1 MFELP
6 GAYLRD
12 LVDLVAARKVS
23 PETFL
28 AGLPVTIAELS
39 DPTTRLSLRV
49 CDAIVQRATQL
60 TKDPS
65 LAVQLGMRMRVSSH
79 GFLGFAAMTAS
90 TVGEALE
97 LAVRFSTI
105 RTSAIALSLV
115 TEGDTA
121 SLVISERVDFERE
134 GLASLREFLVLAL
147 VVGIR
152 QLGTE
157 LTGSVPV
164 GHAECAFPAP
174 PWIPTSIVEVT
185 FDRPAHRLVFS
196 SSLLDRKLINADIVA
211 TRLAIEQCERELA
224 STHDGE
230 LAARIRAALDA
241 DPAVGLPDVAKKLK
255 LSTRTLKRRLA
266 DQHTTFS
273 AIRDD
278 LRRQRALLLVDN
290 RTLSISEIAIKL
302 GYTELPNFTRA
313 FRKWTGVTPIA
324 YRGRAR

>member
-1 MFELP
+1 VFELP

-12 LVDLVAARKVS
+12 LVDLVATRHGS
-23 PETFL
+23 PDAL
-28 AGLPVTIAELS
+28 LVGLPVTVAQLA

-49 CDAIVQRATQL
+49 CEAIVKRATQL
-60 TKDPS
+60 TRDPT
-65 LAVQLGMRMRVSSH
+65 LAIQLGMRMRVSSH

-90 TVGEALE
+90 TVREALE
-97 LAVRFSTI
+97 LAVRFSAI

-121 SLVISERVDFERE
+121 SLVITERVDFARE
-134 GLASLREFLVLAL
+134 GLTSLREFLVLAL

-157 LTGSVPV
+157 LTGKTPE
-164 GHAECAFPAP
+164 GYAECAFPAP
-174 PWIPTSIVEVT
+174 LWIPSSVAEVT
-185 FDRPAHRLVFS
+185 FDRPAHRLVFAA
-196 SSLLDRKLINADIVA
+196 SLLDQKLISADTVA

-230 LAARIRAALDA
+230 LAARIRAALDT
-241 DPAVGLPDVAKKLK
+241 DPSTTLPEVAKKLR

-266 DQHTTFS
+266 EQHTTFS

-290 RTLSISEIAIKL
+290 RALSISEIAIKL

-313 FRKWTGVTPIA
+313 FRKWTGATPIA
-324 YRGRAR
+324 YRERSR

>member
-1 MFELP
+1 VFELP

-12 LVDLVAARKVS
+12 LVDMVAMRKVS
-23 PETFL
+23 PDTL
-28 AGLPVTIAELS
+28 LDGLPVTLAELA
-39 DPTTRLSLRV
+39 DPNTRLSLRL
-49 CDAIVQRATQL
+49 CDAIVKRAAQL
-60 TKDPS
+60 TRDPT
-65 LAVQLGMRMRVSSH
+65 LAIQLGMRMRVSSH

-97 LAVRFSTI
+97 LAVRFSAI

-115 TEGDTA
+115 VEGDSA
-121 SLVISERVDFERE
+121 SLVITERVDFAQE

-157 LTGSVPV
+157 LTGQVPQ
-164 GHAECAFPAP
+164 GAAECAFPAP
-174 PWIPTSIVEVT
+174 RWMPSGVAEVT
-185 FDRPAHRLVFS
+185 FDRPVHRLVFAA
-196 SSLLDRKLINADIVA
+196 SLLNQKLVGADTVA

-230 LAARIRAALDA
+230 LAARIRATLEI
-241 DPAVGLPDVAKKLK
+241 DPSTTLPEVATKLR

-266 DQHTTFS
+266 EQHTTFS

-290 RTLSISEIAIKL
+290 RGLSISEIAIKL

-324 YRGRAR
+324 YRARAR